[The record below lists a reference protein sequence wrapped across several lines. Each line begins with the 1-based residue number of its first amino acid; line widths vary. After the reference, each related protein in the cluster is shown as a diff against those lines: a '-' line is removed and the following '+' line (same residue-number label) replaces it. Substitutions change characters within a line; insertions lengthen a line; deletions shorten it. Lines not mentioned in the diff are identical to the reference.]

1 LSNGNF
7 LFTSESVTE
16 GHPDKIADNISDAIL
31 DAILTQDPTARVAC
45 ETLVTT
51 GLAVVAGEITT
62 TASVNY
68 KQIIRDTIHE
78 IGYNDAS
85 FGYDANTCSVVD
97 AIGTQ
102 SPDIAQ
108 GVDTGGAGD
117 QGLMFGFACNET
129 PELMP
134 MPIQLAHNLTR
145 KLSEVRRDGT
155 IPYLRPD
162 GKSQVSVE
170 YRDGRPFR
178 VEAVVLSTQTAEVDI
193 ETIRKDVME
202 HVIRATIPADLLD
215 ENTKYHINPTGRFV
229 VGGPMGDAG
238 VTGRKIIVDT
248 YGGYAPHGGGA
259 FSGKDPTK
267 VDRSAAYMARYIAKN
282 IVAAGLAEKC
292 TVQLAYAIGVAD
304 PVSVLVDTHGTGK
317 VDETKLSDAVRKHF
331 ALTPKGII
339 DMLDLQRPIF
349 KATARFGHF
358 GRTND
363 EFSWEKTDKAD
374 VLLNALS
381 NGAAG

>member
-1 LSNGNF
+1 MTNGNF

-202 HVIRATIPADLLD
+202 HVIKATIPADLLD

-304 PVSVLVDTHGTGK
+304 PVSVLIDTHGTGK
-317 VDETKLSDAVRKHF
+317 VDETKLSDAVRKLF

-349 KATARFGHF
+349 KETARFGHF

-363 EFSWEKTDKAD
+363 EFTWEKTDKTDA
-374 VLLNALS
+374 LLNALS

>member
-1 LSNGNF
+1 M
-7 LFTSESVTE
+7 FTSESVTE
-16 GHPDKIADNISDAIL
+16 GHPDKIADHISDAIL

-62 TASVNY
+62 SAKVNY
-68 KQIIRDTIHE
+68 KQIIRETIEE
-78 IGYNDAS
+78 IGYDNAE
-85 FGYDANTCSVVD
+85 FGYDANTCSVID

-102 SPDIAQ
+102 SPDISQ

-117 QGLMFGFACNET
+117 QGLMFGYACNET

-134 MPIQLAHNLTR
+134 MPIQMAHNLTR

-162 GKSQVSVE
+162 GKSQVSIE

-178 VEAVVLSTQTAEVDI
+178 VEAIVLSTQTADVDI
-193 ETIRKDVME
+193 DTIRKDIRE
-202 HVIRATIPADLLD
+202 KVINAVIPADLRD

-282 IVAAGLAEKC
+282 VVAAGLADKC
-292 TVQLAYAIGVAD
+292 TVQLAYAIGVAE
-304 PVSVLVDTHGTGK
+304 PVSVLIDSHGTGTID
-317 VDETKLSDAVRKHF
+317 DERIADIVRENF
-331 ALTPKGII
+331 SLTPKAII
-339 DMLDLQRPIF
+339 ETLNLQRPIY
-349 KATARFGHF
+349 KMTARFGHF
-358 GRTND
+358 GRTHD
-363 EFSWEKTDKAD
+363 EFSWEKTDKAE
-374 VLLNALS
+374 ALRTAAEKGIGT
-381 NGAAG
+381 NG